1 MEVRTTKIELRMDA
15 LRTSQGNGCRMSIS
29 TWLIDIAL
37 IGMVLRQVRA
47 RRLTVFELALPLG
60 IVLFVGVKYLDDFST
75 SSGDLTVVLLGCATG
90 LILGVGC
97 GIFTLVYAGE
107 QGKPMMRATAVAAAL
122 WIFGMGFR
130 LVFQVYESYGSGEIV
145 ARLSAEHHISST
157 GWTCG
162 LVLMALVQV
171 VSRTAIVALSAF
183 RLRRR
188 QDRAESMI

>member
-1 MEVRTTKIELRMDA
+1 
-15 LRTSQGNGCRMSIS
+15 MSIS